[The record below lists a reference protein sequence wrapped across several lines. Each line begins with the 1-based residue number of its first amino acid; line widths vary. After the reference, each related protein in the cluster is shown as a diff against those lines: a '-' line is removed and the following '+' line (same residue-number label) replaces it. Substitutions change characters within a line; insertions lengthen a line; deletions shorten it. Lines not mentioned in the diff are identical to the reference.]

1 MHEGRGVEVDIISEW
16 SVFEGE
22 SHTLQDHFLREVGG
36 AKGSFAETIY
46 EGAQRLFSF
55 LSDAEEG

>member
-1 MHEGRGVEVDIISEW
+1 MEVDIISEW